1 MAVMDNLSARLIP
14 QGRGRAQVALMGFN
28 ASKLIP
34 NYRTSLSLLFVRRG
48 TEERL
53 GDWPTHEADPMGF
66 VTIKPIEPQQ
76 KGMEFVFSIDG
87 AIVDALAYDG
97 TDNFLL
103 KLRTVD
109 PAGQEVIRTLN
120 VDVQRKN
127 GRGLEANLTGAAPHA
142 QPGPTPN
149 FAQAQAQLQPQ
160 PQGMGPAGP
169 APIGPNGPAA
179 PAAAAK
185 SGGGIGKIIALIV
198 LLLLLGV
205 GAYFLW
211 QMFAGS
217 KTAAPS
223 EPPAQEEPAPEPEPE
238 PEPEPSP
245 APAPAPE
252 AEPLVSGNAA
262 CRLDGTS
269 GDERDILNMC
279 LAAKPT
285 REDLTGMLAEALRLE
300 RCEIAQRI
308 LRTLG
313 RAPDGTA
320 FAFVYAT
327 YADPNNAATN
337 KCIAKRASDADYWYL
352 RVKNDRNFKEAD
364 GIALME
370 QLTGQ
375 SYQAK

>member
-34 NYRTSLSLLFVRRG
+34 SYRTSLSLLFVRRG

-53 GDWPTHEADPMGF
+53 GDWPTQDADPMGF

-127 GRGLEANLTGAAPHA
+127 GRGLEANLTGGAPHA
-142 QPGPTPN
+142 QPGPSAN
-149 FAQAQAQLQPQ
+149 FNQAQPQPQ
-160 PQGMGPAGP
+160 PQGLGPNGP
-169 APIGPNGPAA
+169 APLGPNGPAA
-179 PAAAAK
+179 SAAPAK
-185 SGGGIGKIIALIV
+185 SVGGIGKIIALIV

-217 KTAAPS
+217 KTAAPA
-223 EPPAQEEPAPEPEPE
+223 EPPAQEEPEPE
-238 PEPEPSP
+238 PEPEPAPEPEPSP
-245 APAPAPE
+245 EPSPE

-262 CRLDGTS
+262 CRLEGIS
-269 GDERDILNMC
+269 GDERDILNLC

-327 YADPNNAATN
+327 YADPSNAATN
-337 KCIAKRASDADYWYL
+337 KCIVKRQSDADYWYL

-370 QLTGQ
+370 QLTGE

>member
-127 GRGLEANLTGAAPHA
+127 GRGLEANLARVDPKPQAQGSGAAGAAGFAAAPGAAP
-142 QPGPTPN
+142 QGPGAPLGPGGAPT
-149 FAQAQAQLQPQ
+149 
-160 PQGMGPAGP
+160 
-169 APIGPNGPAA
+169 AA
-179 PAAAAK
+179 SAK
-185 SGGGIGKIIALIV
+185 SGSWGLGKILGLIFF
-198 LLLLLGV
+198 LILLGV
-205 GAYFLW
+205 GGFFL
-211 QMFAGS
+211 G
-217 KTAAPS
+217 
-223 EPPAQEEPAPEPEPE
+223 
-238 PEPEPSP
+238 
-245 APAPAPE
+245 
-252 AEPLVSGNAA
+252 
-262 CRLDGTS
+262 
-269 GDERDILNMC
+269 
-279 LAAKPT
+279 
-285 REDLTGMLAEALRLE
+285 
-300 RCEIAQRI
+300 
-308 LRTLG
+308 
-313 RAPDGTA
+313 
-320 FAFVYAT
+320 
-327 YADPNNAATN
+327 
-337 KCIAKRASDADYWYL
+337 
-352 RVKNDRNFKEAD
+352 
-364 GIALME
+364 
-370 QLTGQ
+370 
-375 SYQAK
+375 